1 LNGEDV
7 MTTLLKTDN
16 ELDNELCE
24 KACRL
29 GGHATQAEA
38 IHNALEK
45 YLDYLQLQTSAEG
58 KQPEEIQSVIDLFG
72 KIDYYD
78 DYDYIK
84 QRYLR

>member
-1 LNGEDV
+1 LAQSNPAIRQWWISNAADSLPDVLIRKIRQSAVLPEKSLDGEDV

-38 IHNALEK
+38 IHNA
-45 YLDYLQLQTSAEG
+45 
-58 KQPEEIQSVIDLFG
+58 
-72 KIDYYD
+72 
-78 DYDYIK
+78 
-84 QRYLR
+84 